1 MKDALRKELLELNDA
16 HVSDAV
22 IENTESSALVSRLV
36 GLVQALVKL
45 GFADDCV
52 KIYVDVR
59 RTCVEKF
66 LQHSQID
73 WKSLKSVDPV
83 SLKWKDMEG
92 KLHSWMDMSA
102 VLTGTVMTTEGL
114 LAKKVFRGMDV
125 LGARAKTGA
134 LAYIMGILVDTGVTF
149 TSVLKS
155 PEKLFATLDMYE
167 VTEELL
173 TQVSVSVRSFLYF
186 LPPEESEVSRFAI
199 RSRWRSG
206 TTL

>member
-1 MKDALRKELLELNDA
+1 
-16 HVSDAV
+16 
-22 IENTESSALVSRLV
+22 
-36 GLVQALVKL
+36 
-45 GFADDCV
+45 
-52 KIYVDVR
+52 
-59 RTCVEKF
+59 
-66 LQHSQID
+66 
-73 WKSLKSVDPV
+73 
-83 SLKWKDMEG
+83 
-92 KLHSWMDMSA
+92 MDMSA